1 MPRKEGPS
9 LEERMERARE
19 LAELKARQKKELLET
34 LYASGLYR
42 WARKS
47 SIAFLWLVQ
56 IILIDW
62 ALPCRQQKDKIIDGY
77 FKVVSGEQAQQ
88 AAQVYRP
95 TDVFIKTAQG
105 RKFYINYPI
114 ESRDIF
120 VADSIWVYK
129 SFLLNDNK
137 KMRVLRLKEDFSI
150 TSSVTYDLMPLTGV
164 FTGLALMFVFI
175 RNIEVKAYAWIT
187 LICTAGYGLFL
198 IGYLATIF
206 R

>member
-1 MPRKEGPS
+1 MPRKEGPP
-9 LEERMERARE
+9 LEERMQRARE
-19 LAELKARQKKELLET
+19 LAELKATQKRELLKQ
-34 LYASGLYR
+34 LYSSALYR

-62 ALPCRQQKDKIIDGY
+62 ALPYRHQKDKITEGY
-77 FKVVSGEQAQQ
+77 FDAVGGEQAQQ

-95 TDVFIKTAQG
+95 TDVFVKTAQG
-105 RKFYINYPI
+105 RKFYINYPV
-114 ESRDIF
+114 ESREIF
-120 VADSIWVYK
+120 VNDSIWVYK

-137 KMRVLRLKEDFSI
+137 KILVLRLKEDFTI
-150 TSSVTYDLMPLTGV
+150 TSSVTYDFLPLTGV
-164 FTGLALMFVFI
+164 FTGLALMFVFVK
-175 RNIEVKAYAWIT
+175 NIEVKAFAWIT

-198 IGYLATIF
+198 LGYLATIF